1 MTVFSR
7 LQPNEQHHAV
17 QVLRRLISQGETH
30 PDLQVAALLHDVGK
44 SQAPL
49 AAWERALIVL
59 AGRIMPNYKKDWGSV
74 QETRLPPSWRKAF
87 IVAEEHPRW
96 GARIAREAGATP
108 LAEALI
114 RRHQDP
120 LPDPPGSLEERLLR
134 KLQSADDDS

>member
-30 PDLQVAALLHDVGK
+30 PDLQVAALLHDIGK
-44 SQAPL
+44 SQAQL

-59 AGRIMPNYKKDWGSV
+59 AGRIVPTSTKDLDSA
-74 QETRLPPSWRKAF
+74 PPSWRKAF
-87 IVAEEHPRW
+87 IVAQEHPRW
-96 GARIAREAGATP
+96 GARIAREAGVTP

-134 KLQSADDDS
+134 ELQSADDDS